1 VERANKIGSHSKTA
15 IKQEINTKII
25 AVQMCLDFGNFG

>member
-1 VERANKIGSHSKTA
+1 M
-15 IKQEINTKII
+15 KQEVNTKVI